1 MKFMTRIS
9 NAERHGR
16 KTDLTKRSV
25 CDAVNRLLSTSY
37 LKNRTMD
44 GTCYDVSVVLVPAMT
59 KTQGWIENQA
69 TTLVRDTAASP
80 YKAFKRGE

>member
-1 MKFMTRIS
+1 
-9 NAERHGR
+9 
-16 KTDLTKRSV
+16 
-25 CDAVNRLLSTSY
+25 
-37 LKNRTMD
+37 MD

-69 TTLVRDTAASP
+69 TTLVRDTATSP